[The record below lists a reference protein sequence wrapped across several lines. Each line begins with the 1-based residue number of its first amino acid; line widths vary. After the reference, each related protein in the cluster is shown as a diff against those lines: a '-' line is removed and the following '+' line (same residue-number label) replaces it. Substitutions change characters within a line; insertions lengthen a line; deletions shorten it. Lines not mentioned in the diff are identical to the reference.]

1 MDNTTNIISSHNRKV
16 ANSGNEANGK
26 TCNCRNKSNCELDN
40 KCLTNKIVY
49 KGEIEINDGINE
61 LSTKVYFGIRET
73 EFKSRYNN
81 HTMSFRN
88 QTHENDTELSK
99 HIWSLKDEIK
109 DFNIK
114 CFILKNLLDIKLYQ
128 NRVTFASWKV

>member
-1 MDNTTNIISSHNRKV
+1 MDNMTNIISSHNRKV

-49 KGEIEINDGINE
+49 KGEIEINNGINE
-61 LSTKVYFGIRET
+61 LSTKAYFGIRET

-99 HIWSLKDEIK
+99 Q
-109 DFNIK
+109 FG
-114 CFILKNLLDIKLYQ
+114 
-128 NRVTFASWKV
+128 V